1 MGPASNERNVK
12 RKALEPPRL
21 TEEVKSDLELSY
33 HAELQSLLSVDDL
46 VEDVVK
52 ALQDIGKFD
61 NTVIIYTSDN
71 GYLFGEHRLIG
82 KSAPYEEAIR
92 VPLLMRGPGIPRNE
106 TRSQLVDNLDVVAT
120 IVDLAQ
126 AKPDVALDGQSLVPC
141 FTNPDA
147 VAREALL
154 LESTVNRFQNPT
166 KRSPFGR
173 QS

>member
-1 MGPASNERNVK
+1 M
-12 RKALEPPRL
+12 
-21 TEEVKSDLELSY
+21 
-33 HAELQSLLSVDDL
+33 
-46 VEDVVK
+46 
-52 ALQDIGKFD
+52 QDIGKLN

-82 KSAPYEEAIR
+82 KSAQYEEAIR

-106 TRSQLVDNLDVVAT
+106 TRSQLVDNLNVVPT

-154 LESTVNRFQNPT
+154 LESTVNRFQNPA
-166 KRSPFGR
+166 KRYSSVRTPRLKYIRYNGGFEELFDLKVDPSELSSITR
-173 QS
+173 PRTQFMPAN